1 MELSLAMKVKLVLRV
16 LALVCVIVSLS
27 MLPPFMI
34 ALYDGTGDALPF
46 FVSMSTGIILSC
58 TVLILIGKPEDSSMG
73 IRDGVGITGFSWIL
87 ASLTG
92 ALPYWFSGSVPS
104 YTDAFFET
112 MSGFTTTGAT
122 IFSEIEVLPRGILLW
137 RSLTHWIGGMGI
149 IVLSLAVLP
158 FLGVSGMAMY
168 RAEVPGVTAGKVTP
182 RLHQTAARLW
192 GVYVFMTL
200 TETVLLMFGG
210 MNLFDAFCHS
220 CSTIATGGFSTKNDS
235 VAYFNSSYIEWVI
248 IIFMFLSG
256 VNFSLYFL
264 IPKGKI
270 REILE
275 DEELRCYAK
284 ITVTA
289 ALLVAISL
297 YVTGRAGKLLDTLRR
312 AFFAVI
318 SLMTTTGFI
327 TENFDIWPEFC
338 RFTFVILMFIGAS
351 GGSTGGGFKVSRI
364 QIIYRQMKSDAGRL
378 LHPRA
383 VITPRM
389 NGRPI
394 PRSTIDSTSSFLVM
408 YLLLATVS
416 IAITAALGVDLL
428 TAIAGV
434 ITCISNVGPGLED
447 LGAVKNFGWL
457 PDLVKW
463 LFSFCML
470 AGRLE
475 LFAVFLLFV
484 PETYSR

>member
-1 MELSLAMKVKLVLRV
+1 MKIKVVLRV
-16 LALVCVIVSLS
+16 LAFICIIVSAA
-27 MLPPFMI
+27 MLPSLLLS
-34 ALYDGTGDALPF
+34 LYDGSIDAGAF
-46 FVSMSTGIILSC
+46 AISMSAG
-58 TVLILIGKPEDSSMG
+58 LIFSALMLFYTRTSGQLTMG
-73 IRDGVGITGFSWIL
+73 IRDGVGVTGFSWIL
-87 ASLTG
+87 ASMIG
-92 ALPYWFSGSVPS
+92 ALPYWFSGCVPS

-122 IFSEIEVLPRGILLW
+122 IFSEIEILPRGILLW
-137 RSLTHWIGGMGI
+137 RSLTHWMGGMGI

-200 TETVLLMFGG
+200 IETVLLMFGG
-210 MNLFDAFCHS
+210 MTLFDAFCHS

-235 VAYFNSSYIEWVI
+235 IAYFNSAYIEWVI

-264 IPKGKI
+264 IPKRKI
-270 REILE
+270 REILA
-275 DEELRCYAK
+275 DEELRCYVK
-284 ITVTA
+284 IIVTA
-289 ALLVAISL
+289 ALLATISF

-312 AFFAVI
+312 TFFAVL
-318 SLMTTTGFI
+318 SLMTTTGFV

-338 RFTFVILMFIGAS
+338 RFLFVTLMFIGAS

-364 QIIYRQMKSDAGRL
+364 QIIYRQMKSDVWRL

-389 NGRPI
+389 NGHPI
-394 PRSTIDSTSSFLVM
+394 PASTISSTSSFLVM
-408 YLLLATVS
+408 YLLLFVVS
-416 IAITAALGVDLL
+416 TMITAAAGVDLL
-428 TAIAGV
+428 TSIGGV

-457 PDLVKW
+457 PDIVKW

-470 AGRLE
+470 AGRIE

-484 PETYSR
+484 PETYRK